1 MIYMPQIS
9 KRRLDKN
16 LEEKLIETLGLALDK
31 LSKDETK
38 LFLISLLTP
47 TERLMLAKRLG
58 IAMFLKQ
65 GITQSKIASM
75 LCVTQETVARTN
87 LLLQVKGK
95 GYDIAFKKLLTDA
108 FMKEFKKVFVKFAEY
123 SIRASTGYVK
133 L

>member
-1 MIYMPQIS
+1 MPQIS
-9 KRRLDKN
+9 KRRLNKN
-16 LEEKLIETLGLALDK
+16 LEEKLIETLDLALGK
-31 LSKDETK
+31 LSKEETR
-38 LFLISLLTP
+38 LFLVSLLTP

-65 GITQSKIASM
+65 GVQQSQIASM

-108 FMKEFKKVFVKFAEY
+108 FMKEFKKVFVKLTEY
-123 SIRASTGYVK
+123 SLRAATGYVK
-133 L
+133 P